1 MSTAVSTFQPLMAE
15 PVAGS
20 RLFPGSAGDRATN
33 TRFPV
38 AVLVVML
45 WSSVLLQK
53 FALPGNIE
61 LPLVIMVCGLGVLL
75 ASGRSMV
82 SLPRLLFFMLLVAA
96 MVISQAVGPDARS
109 FSFQSLMLALPL
121 YAMFVLLVPLERAG
135 ILSVLRH
142 FQVIALFIAALVAVQ
157 WALQLAGLPIFNVDE
172 KIPPD
177 YLFHS
182 FNYVQP
188 LTWRAQYMKPNAFF
202 MLEASHTSQLL
213 AMGAVIEICV
223 FRRIWAIVALV
234 CAQLASFGGTG
245 VVLLLACLP
254 LFPFYLPRR
263 TILVLLG
270 AAVLI
275 VAGASQTA
283 VWQNFSKRT
292 AELSKPNSS
301 GNGRFVE
308 PYHFMVETLVSSP
321 SAVVSG
327 VGPGNGKESTDRSQ
341 QLVMNPLVKAIVE
354 YGLFVGVLWMVFIHG
369 CILRTAAPGIV
380 AVAVL
385 IQYDFLNGSLLVP
398 IHLVYCYILAGAYPR
413 LSAPGCGFRVRSH
426 AGHAVSTLGVRGVK

>member
-1 MSTAVSTFQPLMAE
+1 
-15 PVAGS
+15 
-20 RLFPGSAGDRATN
+20 
-33 TRFPV
+33 
-38 AVLVVML
+38 
-45 WSSVLLQK
+45 
-53 FALPGNIE
+53 
-61 LPLVIMVCGLGVLL
+61 
-75 ASGRSMV
+75 
-82 SLPRLLFFMLLVAA
+82 
-96 MVISQAVGPDARS
+96 
-109 FSFQSLMLALPL
+109 
-121 YAMFVLLVPLERAG
+121 
-135 ILSVLRH
+135 
-142 FQVIALFIAALVAVQ
+142 
-157 WALQLAGLPIFNVDE
+157 
-172 KIPPD
+172 
-177 YLFHS
+177 
-182 FNYVQP
+182 
-188 LTWRAQYMKPNAFF
+188 

-223 FRRIWAIVALV
+223 FRRLWAIVALV

-245 VVLLLACLP
+245 VVLLLACAP

-263 TILVLLG
+263 TMLALLG

-283 VWQNFSKRT
+283 VWHNFSNRT

-308 PYHFMVETLVSSP
+308 PYRFMVETLASSP

-327 VGPGNGKESTDRSQ
+327 IGPGNGKESTDRSE

-354 YGLFVGVLWMVFIHG
+354 YGLFVGILWMVFIHG
-369 CILRTAAPGIV
+369 CVLRTAAPGIV

-413 LSAPGCGFRVRSH
+413 VPAADVPWISRTPEGDVPKHPLDSPSLSNSLRSPRSGWRAPRN
-426 AGHAVSTLGVRGVK
+426 

>member
-1 MSTAVSTFQPLMAE
+1 MSTAISTFQPLTVD

-20 RLFPGSAGDRATN
+20 RPLSDRTHGAGGAA
-33 TRFPV
+33 RFPV
-38 AVLVVML
+38 AVLAIML

-53 FALPGNIE
+53 IALPGNIE
-61 LPLVIMVCGLGVLL
+61 LPLVIMICGLGVLL
-75 ASGRSMV
+75 ASGRAMV
-82 SLPRLLFFMLLVAA
+82 SLPRLLFFMVLVAA
-96 MVISQAVGPDARS
+96 MVFSQAIGPDGRS

-121 YAMFVLLVPLERAG
+121 YALFVLRIPLERAG
-135 ILSVLRH
+135 IVSVLRH
-142 FQVIALFIAALVAVQ
+142 FQIIALLVAAMVAVQ
-157 WALQLAGLPIFNVDE
+157 WALQLAGLPIFNVDR

-202 MLEASHTSQLL
+202 LLEASHTSQLL

-223 FRRIWAIVALV
+223 FRRIWVIVALI

-245 VVLLLACLP
+245 LVLLLACVP

-263 TILVLLG
+263 TMLVLLG

-283 VWQNFSKRT
+283 VWHNFSKRT
-292 AELSKPNSS
+292 TELSKPNSS

-308 PYHFMVETLVSSP
+308 PYRFMVETLVSSP

-327 VGPGNGKESTDRSQ
+327 IGPGNGKESTDRSE
-341 QLVMNPLVKAIVE
+341 QLVMNPPVKAIVE
-354 YGLFVGVLWMVFIHG
+354 YGLFAGILWMVFIHG

-413 LSAPGCGFRVRSH
+413 IPA
-426 AGHAVSTLGVRGVK
+426 AGAYRRDQLTR

>member
-1 MSTAVSTFQPLMAE
+1 MSTAASTFQPLAVD
-15 PVAGS
+15 PVAGLRPLS
-20 RLFPGSAGDRATN
+20 GRARAAGATA
-33 TRFPV
+33 RFPV
-38 AVLVVML
+38 AVLTVML

-53 FALPGNIE
+53 VALPGNIE
-61 LPLVIMVCGLGVLL
+61 LPLVIMICGLGVLV
-75 ASGRSMV
+75 ASGWAMV
-82 SLPRLLFFMLLVAA
+82 SLPRLLFFLMLVAA
-96 MVISQAVGPDARS
+96 MVFSQAIVPGARS
-109 FSFQSLMLALPL
+109 FSFESMMLALPL
-121 YAMFVLLVPLERAG
+121 YAMFVLLVPLDHAG
-135 ILSVLRH
+135 IASVLRH
-142 FQVIALFIAALVAVQ
+142 FQIIALFIAAMVAVQ

-172 KIPPD
+172 KVPPD

-188 LTWRAQYMKPNAFF
+188 LTWRAQYMKPNAFV
-202 MLEASHTSQLL
+202 MLESSHTSQIL

-223 FRRIWAIVALV
+223 FRRIWAIVALI

-245 VVLLLACLP
+245 FVLLLACVP

-263 TILVLLG
+263 TMLVLLG

-283 VWQNFSKRT
+283 VWHNFSKRS
-292 AELSKPNSS
+292 AELSRPNSS

-308 PYHFMVETLVSSP
+308 PYRFMIETLESSP

-327 VGPGNGKESTDRSQ
+327 VGPGNGKESTDRSE

-354 YGLFVGVLWMVFIHG
+354 YGLFTGIVWMVFIHG
-369 CILRTAAPGIV
+369 CIIRTAAPGIV

-413 LSAPGCGFRVRSH
+413 MLSASSPWLSQTPGEGS
-426 AGHAVSTLGVRGVK
+426 STPNSR